1 MAMDQTHGHAR
12 GEPANFG
19 GYLSS
24 HFSGQPA
31 FNIGAP
37 KPLFF
42 PSKNDILDDVRV
54 TMYPNRTLGSQ
65 FRSLSAGLPKTLDTM
80 QTSHCS
86 IHWQMWDLM
95 RFNQQI

>member
-1 MAMDQTHGHAR
+1 MTRYMAMECNGYGHAR

-54 TMYPNRTLGSQ
+54 IMYPN
-65 FRSLSAGLPKTLDTM
+65 FDP
-80 QTSHCS
+80 
-86 IHWQMWDLM
+86 
-95 RFNQQI
+95 